1 MKQLFLPEDYTS
13 VLDVWQTEH
22 AIKFIKDTFQLALAA
37 ELKLRRITAPI
48 VVPSGKG
55 LNDNLSGTE
64 QPVSFGARVLGGQR
78 AEIVQSLAKWKR
90 YALWRHHIQPG
101 MGIYTDMNA
110 LRPDETI
117 DNIHSVY
124 VDQWDWE
131 KVITPEERTPE
142 RLQLCV
148 ERIYAALKRTEF
160 LLSEQF
166 PVLQPFL
173 PDRIHFIHAEEL
185 RKQYPGLSPKEREE
199 RIACQ
204 FGAVFIRG
212 IGGALGDGT
221 IHDDRSPDYD
231 DWSTEAEDGSEP
243 CITVCFRDFFD
254 GDPGGSGCL
263 GKTIV
268 AEKCRGPE
276 KIVFPL
282 SFVGREIPPNNGGR
296 NRTIPA
302 LYALIAE
309 MSYRRGTSRLMAR

>member
-1 MKQLFLPEDYTS
+1 M
-13 VLDVWQTEH
+13 
-22 AIKFIKDTFQLALAA
+22 
-37 ELKLRRITAPI
+37 
-48 VVPSGKG
+48 
-55 LNDNLSGTE
+55 
-64 QPVSFGARVLGGQR
+64 
-78 AEIVQSLAKWKR
+78 
-90 YALWRHHIQPG
+90 
-101 MGIYTDMNA
+101 
-110 LRPDETI
+110 
-117 DNIHSVY
+117 
-124 VDQWDWE
+124 
-131 KVITPEERTPE
+131 
-142 RLQLCV
+142 
-148 ERIYAALKRTEF
+148 KRTEF

-231 DWSTEAEDGSEP
+231 DWSTEAEDGS
-243 CITVCFRDFFD
+243 VGLN
-254 GDPGGSGCL
+254 GDI
-263 GKTIV
+263 IV
-268 AEKCRGPE
+268 WNPVLQSAFEISSMGIRVDRAALEKQLWLKNAGDWK

-282 SFVGREIPPNNGGR
+282 SFVGREITPNNGGR